1 MSLIK
6 RYHRVVLTIVVLLL
20 ASAYG
25 NVSPDPAVAA
35 NDVDRSVPGTVKI
48 TVNIELGG
56 PFATQSLVNKWA
68 GWIKDDKFWGADRSY
83 SCLTVKIVPNFKLA
97 GEGDQTYH
105 LITVVDIKH
114 GRDYRSSVNWV
125 NPYRPPL
132 NNAGGM
138 WGNREDQD
146 TIAHEFG
153 HILGLPDEYD
163 KITGKPDP
171 KITGSEFSLM
181 AKHGG
186 NITDHHIAEVVRKH
200 VDKTRCEW
208 KGSGTISETPLK
220 DDYRELTRSADYEFA
235 FAVDKD
241 GNVSGEITLTYDAV
255 LTVENLPGADV
266 GIASFDPEV
275 GGQVTDPNPTRT
287 YPLTGKLEGD
297 ELTLE
302 IATAEEEREL
312 DPIEFTIVA
321 DPGVSAGLGGGGAFT
336 APGGD
341 VQIIEIDMTPFTP
354 FEGPATVVV
363 GPDGPES
370 ASYFDQGDNYIVE
383 WTAEPVES
391 TEGEPVS

>member
-1 MSLIK
+1 MSLI
-6 RYHRVVLTIVVLLL
+6 RRPHRIALVILVLLL
-20 ASAYG
+20 AAVYG
-25 NVSPDPAVAA
+25 NVSPDRALAA
-35 NDVDRSVPGTVKI
+35 NDVDTSVPGTVKI
-48 TVNIELGG
+48 TVNIEFAGA
-56 PFATQSLVNKWA
+56 ATQSLIDKWA
-68 GWIKDDKFWGADRSY
+68 KWIEDDDFWGADRSY
-83 SCLTVKIVPNFKLA
+83 SCLKVVIKANFKLA
-97 GEGDQTYH
+97 GQGDQSFHTVN
-105 LITVVDIKH
+105 VVDIKH
-114 GRDYRSSVNWV
+114 GRDYRSSVRWF
-125 NPYRPPL
+125 NPYRP
-132 NNAGGM
+132 NEHNVTGS

-153 HILGLPDEYD
+153 HVLGLIDEYD
-163 KITGKPDP
+163 KVTGQPNP
-171 KITGSEFSLM
+171 NIPGSEFSLM
-181 AKHGG
+181 GKRGG
-186 NITDHHIAEVVRKH
+186 NILDHHIKDIVRKH

-208 KGSGTISETPLK
+208 KGSGSVTETPLK
-220 DDYRELTRSADYEFA
+220 DDYRELTRSTEFEFA

-312 DPIEFTIVA
+312 DPIEFTIIA

-370 ASYFDQGDNYIVE
+370 ARYFDQGDNYEVE
-383 WTAEPVES
+383 WNAEVVDDS
-391 TEGEPVS
+391 VGEPVS